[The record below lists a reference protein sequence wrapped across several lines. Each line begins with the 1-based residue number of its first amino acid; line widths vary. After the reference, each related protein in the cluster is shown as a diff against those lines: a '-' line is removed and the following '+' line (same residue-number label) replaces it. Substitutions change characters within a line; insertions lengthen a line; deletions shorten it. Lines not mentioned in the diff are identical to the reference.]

1 MERSGLRLQL
11 MKQQALAGDIVLLF
25 ADESEALTHPYL
37 ARAWAKRGADLR
49 VEAPG
54 QAQKIAMIGALDFV
68 SRQLTVVTSQ
78 TKRSADFIALLERLD
93 RLHGPKPGAACKPVV
108 IVLDNGP
115 IHASKAARAALAE
128 RKHWLTPEWIAK
140 YAPELNDVER
150 EWKTLKAHHLA
161 HKTFKNRDDLKVA
174 IDADIKAINSTRKSQ
189 PLANQRISA

>member
-54 QAQKIAMIGALDFV
+54 QSQKIAMIGALDFA

-78 TKRSADFIALLERLD
+78 TKRSADFMVLLEQFD
-93 RLHGPKPGAACKPVV
+93 RIHGPKPGVECKTVT

-115 IHASKAARAALAE
+115 IHASKATRAALAE
-128 RKHWLTPEWIAK
+128 RKHWLTPEWMAK
-140 YAPELNDVER
+140 YAPELNDIER
-150 EWKTLKAHHLA
+150 EWKTFKAHHLA
-161 HKTFKNRDDLKVA
+161 HKTFKNRDDLKIT
-174 IDADIKAINSTRKSQ
+174 IDADIQAINSARKSQ